1 MKKQVAVIG
10 LGRFG
15 VGLANTLLDMGY
27 DVLALDVD
35 EDRVQ
40 AVASQ
45 VSRAIHADATDEAVL
60 RGLGIDK
67 FDVAIV
73 SMGSDIEHS
82 VLTTILLRKLGV
94 PLIVA
99 RADSELHG
107 TILDKI
113 GADKVIYPERE
124 MGTRVA
130 HGLMLT
136 DVLDYMSVDP
146 SYGVAKI
153 VPPNSFVGRTLAE
166 LGLGPGGKWEV
177 AALLIRRE
185 REVIVGPDRMEVVRP
200 DDIIIVSGTDVH
212 LEELLTEARKA
223 PKADDEEDD

>member
-1 MKKQVAVIG
+1 MKKQVAIIG

-15 VGLANTLLDMGY
+15 VGLANTLLGMGY

-35 EDRVQ
+35 EERVQ

-45 VSRAIHADATDEAVL
+45 ISRAIHADATDEAVL

-99 RADSELHG
+99 RADNELHG

-130 HGLMLT
+130 HGLTLT
-136 DVLDYMSVDP
+136 SVLDYMSIAP

-153 VPPNSFVGRTLAE
+153 DPPNSFVGRTLSE
-166 LGLGPGGKWEV
+166 LGLGPEGKWEV
-177 AALLIRRE
+177 AVLLLQRE
-185 REVIVGPDRMEVVRP
+185 REIVVSPDRMEVIKP
-200 DDIIIVSGTDVH
+200 DDVLIVSGNDSR
-212 LEELLTEARKA
+212 LEQLLTEARKSIREEE
-223 PKADDEEDD
+223 ADE

>member
-1 MKKQVAVIG
+1 MKKQVAIIG

-15 VGLANTLLDMGY
+15 VGLANTLLGMGY

-35 EDRVQ
+35 EERVQ

-45 VSRAIHADATDEAVL
+45 ITRAIHADATDEAVL

-99 RADSELHG
+99 RADNELHG

-130 HGLMLT
+130 HALT
-136 DVLDYMSVDP
+136 LTSVLDYMSIAP

-153 VPPNSFVGRTLAE
+153 DPPNSFVGRTLSE
-166 LGLGPGGKWEV
+166 LGLGPEGKWEV
-177 AALLIRRE
+177 AVLLLQRE
-185 REVIVGPDRMEVVRP
+185 REIIVSPDRMEVIRL
-200 DDIIIVSGTDVH
+200 DDVLIVSGNDSR
-212 LEELLTEARKA
+212 LEQLLTEARK
-223 PKADDEEDD
+223 PIREEEEEE

>member
-1 MKKQVAVIG
+1 MKKQVAIIG

-15 VGLANTLLDMGY
+15 VGLANTLLGMGY

-35 EDRVQ
+35 EERVQ

-45 VSRAIHADATDEAVL
+45 ISRAIHADATDEAVL

-99 RADSELHG
+99 RADNELHG

-130 HGLMLT
+130 HGLTLT
-136 DVLDYMSVDP
+136 SVLDYMSIAP

-153 VPPNSFVGRTLAE
+153 DPPNSFVGRTLSE
-166 LGLGPGGKWEV
+166 LGLGPEGKWEV
-177 AALLIRRE
+177 AVLLLQRE
-185 REVIVGPDRMEVVRP
+185 REIVVSPDRMEVIKP
-200 DDIIIVSGTDVH
+200 DDVLIVSGNDSR
-212 LEELLTEARKA
+212 LEQLLTEARR
-223 PKADDEEDD
+223 PVREEEEDE

>member
-1 MKKQVAVIG
+1 MQKQVAIIG

-15 VGLANTLLDMGY
+15 VGLANTLLGMGY

-35 EDRVQ
+35 EGRVQ

-94 PLIVA
+94 PLIVS
-99 RADSELHG
+99 RADNELHG
-107 TILDKI
+107 SILEKI
-113 GADKVIYPERE
+113 GAHKVVYPERE
-124 MGTRVA
+124 MGVRVA
-130 HGLMLT
+130 HGLTLT

-146 SYGVAKI
+146 SYGVAKMT
-153 VPPNSFVGRTLAE
+153 PPSTFVGRTLYE
-166 LGLGPGGKWEV
+166 LGLGPEGQWEV
-177 AALLIRRE
+177 AVLLIKRE
-185 REVIVGPDRMEVVRP
+185 REIIVSPDRMEVVSP
-200 DDIIIVSGTDVH
+200 GDILIVSGNDVR
-212 LEELLTEARKA
+212 LEELLAEARK
-223 PKADDEEDD
+223 PRKVEDEEE

>member
-1 MKKQVAVIG
+1 MKKQVAIIG

-15 VGLANTLLDMGY
+15 VGLANTLLGMGY

-35 EDRVQ
+35 EERVQ

-45 VSRAIHADATDEAVL
+45 ISRAIHADATDEAVL

-99 RADSELHG
+99 RADNELHG

-130 HGLMLT
+130 HGLTLT
-136 DVLDYMSVDP
+136 SVLDYMSIAP

-153 VPPNSFVGRTLAE
+153 DPPNSFVGRTLSE
-166 LGLGPGGKWEV
+166 LGLGPEGKWEV
-177 AALLIRRE
+177 AVLLLQRE
-185 REVIVGPDRMEVVRP
+185 REIIVSPDRMAVIKL
-200 DDIIIVSGTDVH
+200 DAGLIVSGNDSR
-212 LEELLTEARKA
+212 LEQLLTEARKPIREA
-223 PKADDEEDD
+223 EEEE

>member
-1 MKKQVAVIG
+1 MRKQVAVVG

-27 DVLALDVD
+27 DVLALDID

-99 RADSELHG
+99 RADNELHG

-113 GADKVIYPERE
+113 GADKVIYPERD
-124 MGTRVA
+124 MGVRVA

-136 DVLDYMSVDP
+136 NVLDYMAVDP
-146 SYGVAKI
+146 SYGVAKLAT
-153 VPPNSFVGRTLAE
+153 PSSFVGRTLAE
-166 LGLGPGGKWEV
+166 LGLGPGGRWEV
-177 AALLIRRE
+177 AVLLIRRE
-185 REVIVGPDRMEVVRP
+185 REVIVSPDRMEVVRP
-200 DDIIIVSGTDVH
+200 DDILIVSGSDVN
-212 LEELLTEARKA
+212 LEQLMTEARKT
-223 PKADDEEDD
+223 PKVEDEEE

>member
-82 VLTTILLRKLGV
+82 VLTTILMRKLGV

-99 RADSELHG
+99 RADNELHG
-107 TILDKI
+107 IILDKI

-130 HGLMLT
+130 HGLM
-136 DVLDYMSVDP
+136 
-146 SYGVAKI
+146 
-153 VPPNSFVGRTLAE
+153 F
-166 LGLGPGGKWEV
+166 
-177 AALLIRRE
+177 LIRRE

-200 DDIIIVSGTDVH
+200 DDVIIVSGTDMH

>member
-15 VGLANTLLDMGY
+15 VGLANTLLGMGY

-35 EDRVQ
+35 EERVQ

-45 VSRAIHADATDEAVL
+45 ITRAIHADATDEAVL

-99 RADSELHG
+99 RADNELHG

-130 HGLMLT
+130 HALT
-136 DVLDYMSVDP
+136 LTSVLDYMSIAP

-153 VPPNSFVGRTLAE
+153 DPPNSFVGRTLSE
-166 LGLGPGGKWEV
+166 LGLGPEGKWEV
-177 AALLIRRE
+177 AVLLLQRE
-185 REVIVGPDRMEVVRP
+185 REIIVSPDRMEVIRL
-200 DDIIIVSGTDVH
+200 DDVLIVSGNDSR
-212 LEELLTEARKA
+212 LEQLLTEARK
-223 PKADDEEDD
+223 PIREEEEED

>member
-1 MKKQVAVIG
+1 MKKQVAIIG

-15 VGLANTLLDMGY
+15 VGLANTLLGMGY

-35 EDRVQ
+35 EERVQ

-45 VSRAIHADATDEAVL
+45 ISRAIHADATDEAVL

-99 RADSELHG
+99 RADNELHG

-124 MGTRVA
+124 MGVRVA
-130 HGLMLT
+130 HGLTLT
-136 DVLDYMSVDP
+136 SVLDYMSIAP
-146 SYGVAKI
+146 TYGVTKI
-153 VPPNSFVGRTLAE
+153 DPPNSFVGRTLSE
-166 LGLGPGGKWEV
+166 LGLGPEGKWEV
-177 AALLIRRE
+177 AVLLLQRE
-185 REVIVGPDRMEVVRP
+185 KEIIVSPDRMEVIRP
-200 DDIIIVSGTDVH
+200 DDVLIVSGNDSR
-212 LEELLTEARKA
+212 LEQFLTEARK
-223 PKADDEEDD
+223 PIREEEEDE

>member
-1 MKKQVAVIG
+1 MKKQVAIIG

-99 RADSELHG
+99 RADNELHG

-153 VPPNSFVGRTLAE
+153 APPSSFVGRTLAE
-166 LGLGPGGKWEV
+166 LGLGPGGRWEV
-177 AALLIRRE
+177 AVLLIRRE

-200 DDIIIVSGTDVH
+200 DDIIIVSGSDVH
-212 LEELLTEARKA
+212 LEQLLTEARKA
-223 PKADDEEDD
+223 PKADDEEDQ

>member
-82 VLTTILLRKLGV
+82 VLTTILLRKLGL

-107 TILDKI
+107 TILEKI
-113 GADKVIYPERE
+113 GADKVIYPERD
-124 MGTRVA
+124 MGVRVA
-130 HGLMLT
+130 HGLTLT
-136 DVLDYMSVDP
+136 NVLDYMSIDP
-146 SYGVAKI
+146 SYGVAKLA
-153 VPPNSFVGRTLAE
+153 PPGSFLGRTLSE
-166 LGLGPGGKWEV
+166 LGLGPGGRWEV
-177 AALLIRRE
+177 AVLLIRRE
-185 REVIVGPDRMEVVRP
+185 REVIVSPDPMEVVRA
-200 DDIIIVSGTDVH
+200 DDILIVSGSDVN
-212 LEELLTEARKA
+212 LEQLLTEARKA
-223 PKADDEEDD
+223 PKVEDEEE

>member
-1 MKKQVAVIG
+1 MKKQVAIIG

-15 VGLANTLLDMGY
+15 VGLANTLLGMGY

-35 EDRVQ
+35 EERVQ

-45 VSRAIHADATDEAVL
+45 ISRAIHADATDEAVL

-99 RADSELHG
+99 RADNELHG

-130 HGLMLT
+130 HGLTLT
-136 DVLDYMSVDP
+136 SVLDYMSIAP

-153 VPPNSFVGRTLAE
+153 DPPNSFVGRTLSE
-166 LGLGPGGKWEV
+166 LGLGPEGKWEV
-177 AALLIRRE
+177 AVLLLQRE
-185 REVIVGPDRMEVVRP
+185 REIIVSPDRMEVIKL
-200 DDIIIVSGTDVH
+200 DDVLIVSGNDSR
-212 LEELLTEARKA
+212 LEQLLTEARKPIREA
-223 PKADDEEDD
+223 EEEE

>member
-1 MKKQVAVIG
+1 MKKQVAIIG

-15 VGLANTLLDMGY
+15 VGLANTLLGMGY

-35 EDRVQ
+35 EERVQ

-45 VSRAIHADATDEAVL
+45 ISRAIHADATDEAVL

-99 RADSELHG
+99 RADNELHG

-130 HGLMLT
+130 HGLTLT
-136 DVLDYMSVDP
+136 SVLDYMSIAP

-153 VPPNSFVGRTLAE
+153 DPPNTFVGRTLSE
-166 LGLGPGGKWEV
+166 LGLGPEGKWEV
-177 AALLIRRE
+177 AVLLLQRE
-185 REVIVGPDRMEVVRP
+185 REIIVSPDRMEVVKP
-200 DDIIIVSGTDVH
+200 DDVLIVSGNDSR
-212 LEELLTEARKA
+212 LEQLLTEARKPIREA
-223 PKADDEEDD
+223 EEDE

>member
-27 DVLALDVD
+27 DVLALDID

-99 RADSELHG
+99 RADNELHG

-113 GADKVIYPERE
+113 GADKVIYPERD
-124 MGTRVA
+124 MGVRVA

-136 DVLDYMSVDP
+136 NVLDYMAIDP
-146 SYGVAKI
+146 SYGVARLS
-153 VPPNSFVGRTLAE
+153 PPGSFVGRTLSE
-166 LGLGPGGKWEV
+166 LGLGPDGKWEV
-177 AALLIRRE
+177 AVLLIRRE
-185 REVIVGPDRMEVVRP
+185 REVIVSPDRMEVVRP
-200 DDIIIVSGTDVH
+200 DDVLIVSGSDVH
-212 LEELLTEARKA
+212 LEQLLIEARKA
-223 PKADDEEDD
+223 AKAEDEEE

>member
-1 MKKQVAVIG
+1 MKKQVAIIG

-15 VGLANTLLDMGY
+15 VGLANTLLGMGY

-35 EDRVQ
+35 EERVQ

-45 VSRAIHADATDEAVL
+45 ISRAIHADATDEAVL

-99 RADSELHG
+99 RADNELHG

-130 HGLMLT
+130 HGLTLT
-136 DVLDYMSVDP
+136 SVLDYMSIAP

-153 VPPNSFVGRTLAE
+153 DPPNTFVGRTLSE
-166 LGLGPGGKWEV
+166 LGLGPEGKWEV
-177 AALLIRRE
+177 AVLLLQRE
-185 REVIVGPDRMEVVRP
+185 REIIVSPDRMEVVKP
-200 DDIIIVSGTDVH
+200 DDVLIVSGNDSR
-212 LEELLTEARKA
+212 LEQLLTEARK
-223 PKADDEEDD
+223 PIREEEEEE

>member
-1 MKKQVAVIG
+1 MKKQVAIIG

-15 VGLANTLLDMGY
+15 VGLANTLLGMGY

-35 EDRVQ
+35 EERVQ

-45 VSRAIHADATDEAVL
+45 ISRAIHADATDEAVL

-99 RADSELHG
+99 RADNELHG
-107 TILDKI
+107 TILDRI

-130 HGLMLT
+130 HGLTLT
-136 DVLDYMSVDP
+136 SVLDYMSIAP

-153 VPPNSFVGRTLAE
+153 DPPNTFVGRTLSE
-166 LGLGPGGKWEV
+166 LGLGPEGKWEV
-177 AALLIRRE
+177 AVLLLQRE
-185 REVIVGPDRMEVVRP
+185 REVIVCPDQMEVIKP
-200 DDIIIVSGTDVH
+200 DDVLIVSGNDSR
-212 LEELLTEARKA
+212 LEQLLTEARK
-223 PKADDEEDD
+223 PIREEEEEE

>member
-15 VGLANTLLDMGY
+15 VGLAHTLLDMGY

-73 SMGSDIEHS
+73 SMGSGIEHS
-82 VLTTILLRKLGV
+82 VVTTLLLRKLGV

-99 RADSELHG
+99 RADNELHG

-113 GADKVIYPERE
+113 GA
-124 MGTRVA
+124 
-130 HGLMLT
+130 
-136 DVLDYMSVDP
+136 
-146 SYGVAKI
+146 
-153 VPPNSFVGRTLAE
+153 N
-166 LGLGPGGKWEV
+166 
-177 AALLIRRE
+177 
-185 REVIVGPDRMEVVRP
+185 
-200 DDIIIVSGTDVH
+200 
-212 LEELLTEARKA
+212 
-223 PKADDEEDD
+223 

>member
-1 MKKQVAVIG
+1 MKKQVAIIG

-15 VGLANTLLDMGY
+15 VGLANTLLGMGY

-35 EDRVQ
+35 EERVQ

-45 VSRAIHADATDEAVL
+45 ISRAIHADATDEAVL

-99 RADSELHG
+99 RADNELHG

-130 HGLMLT
+130 HGLTLT
-136 DVLDYMSVDP
+136 SVLDYMSIAP

-153 VPPNSFVGRTLAE
+153 DPPNTFVGRTLSE
-166 LGLGPGGKWEV
+166 LGLGPEGKWEV
-177 AALLIRRE
+177 AVLLLQRE
-185 REVIVGPDRMEVVRP
+185 REVIVCPDQMEVIKP
-200 DDIIIVSGTDVH
+200 DDVLIVSGNDSR
-212 LEELLTEARKA
+212 LEQLLTEARK
-223 PKADDEEDD
+223 PIREEEEDE

>member
-1 MKKQVAVIG
+1 MKKQVAIIG

-15 VGLANTLLDMGY
+15 VGLANTLLGMGY

-35 EDRVQ
+35 EERVQ

-45 VSRAIHADATDEAVL
+45 ISRAIHADATDEAVL

-99 RADSELHG
+99 RADNELHG

-130 HGLMLT
+130 HGLTLT
-136 DVLDYMSVDP
+136 SVLDYMSIAP

-153 VPPNSFVGRTLAE
+153 DPPNSFVGRTLSE
-166 LGLGPGGKWEV
+166 LGLGPEGKWEV
-177 AALLIRRE
+177 AVLLLQRE
-185 REVIVGPDRMEVVRP
+185 REIIVCPDQMEVIKL
-200 DDIIIVSGTDVH
+200 DDVLIVSGNDSR
-212 LEELLTEARKA
+212 LEQLLTEARK
-223 PKADDEEDD
+223 PIREEEEEE

>member
-1 MKKQVAVIG
+1 MKKQVAIIG

-15 VGLANTLLDMGY
+15 VGLANTLMSMGY
-27 DVLALDVD
+27 DILALDVD
-35 EDRVQ
+35 EGRVQ
-40 AVASQ
+40 ALASQ

-99 RADSELHG
+99 RADNELHG
-107 TILDKI
+107 IILDKI
-113 GADKVIYPERE
+113 GADKVIYPERD
-124 MGTRVA
+124 MGVRVA
-130 HGLMLT
+130 HGLTLT
-136 DVLDYMSVDP
+136 NVLDYMSVDP

-153 VPPNSFVGRTLAE
+153 VPPNAFVGRTLAE
-166 LGLGPGGKWEV
+166 LGLGPGGRWEV
-177 AALLIRRE
+177 AMLLIRRE
-185 REVIVGPDRMEVVRP
+185 REVIVSPDRMEVVRP
-200 DDIIIVSGTDVH
+200 DDILIVSGSDVH
-212 LEELLTEARKA
+212 LEQLMTEARKA
-223 PKADDEEDD
+223 AKEDDEED